1 MKDSHG
7 ELLNVIWLNLITFCY
22 TENDI
27 KTFHCAEEVLQK
39 LIEKKEGN
47 KDVTNWTHIVVSTKR
62 KKKLILLSLEIQSEI
77 IKFSYCSYLSGILQY
92 TKLKIRFATSFG
104 GQNCYLM

>member
-39 LIEKKEGN
+39 LIEKKRRKQRRN
-47 KDVTNWTHIVVSTKR
+47 KLDTYCGINKT
-62 KKKLILLSLEIQSEI
+62 KKKNN
-77 IKFSYCSYLSGILQY
+77 FVV
-92 TKLKIRFATSFG
+92 
-104 GQNCYLM
+104 N